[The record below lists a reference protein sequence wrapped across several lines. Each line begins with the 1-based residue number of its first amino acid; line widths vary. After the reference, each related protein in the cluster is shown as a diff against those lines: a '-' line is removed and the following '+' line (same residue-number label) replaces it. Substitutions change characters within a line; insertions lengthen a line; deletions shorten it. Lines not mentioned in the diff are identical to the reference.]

1 MTDKWLG
8 NTQRTPVNTAFGF
21 DYGDPYKDDY
31 DFMNSNTIPQIP
43 TMDDIIANPSA
54 FADYDFSGSQF
65 PAGSLGTDPMSG
77 SAFDTAGAFDIGF
90 KGLGALGGL
99 YSMFDQA
106 KTNRLNRSL
115 AKRNDARQANEIA
128 RRDRQRKSLGSSFSK
143 AGKNIRS
150 SFDNQG

>member
-1 MTDKWLG
+1 MNVD
-8 NTQRTPVNTAFGF
+8 PVT
-21 DYGDPYKDDY
+21 
-31 DFMNSNTIPQIP
+31 QIP
-43 TMDDIIANPSA
+43 TIDEIIANPSA
-54 FADYDFSGSQF
+54 FADYDFSGV
-65 PAGSLGTDPMSG
+65 PAGSLGTDPVSP

-115 AKRNDARQANEIA
+115 AKRMDARQADEID
-128 RRDRQRKSLGSSFSK
+128 RRNRQRKALGSSVSN

-150 SFDNQG
+150 SFDRQG